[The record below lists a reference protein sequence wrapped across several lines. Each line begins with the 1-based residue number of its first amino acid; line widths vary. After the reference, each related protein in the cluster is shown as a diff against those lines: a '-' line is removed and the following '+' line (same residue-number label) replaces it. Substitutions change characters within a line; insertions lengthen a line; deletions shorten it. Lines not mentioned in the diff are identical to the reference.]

1 MTPKLLLVHSITLLY
16 RESQLSSEDE
26 RSATLIK
33 EILHTIP
40 LPELSH
46 GFNHERDI
54 LESLKNTALYMCEV
68 PPDHRYEL
76 NDILQRLKVN
86 TLEEDGLY
94 DALVEGI
101 APALSDEALK
111 RTCLNLR
118 RSLNSHFKE
127 EKLAKIVGDAAYK
140 FKFSRNKITNM
151 KAFVSDLSTALEPYM
166 IDVVNKDPAIIS
178 DVDIGNLDQV
188 TNIFN
193 EVRKSNKGIGILKT
207 GYQGLNRMLNGGF
220 RRGEQ
225 TVIGALQHKYKT
237 GFSLTLF
244 KQMALYNI
252 PVMIDKTKK
261 PLLLRISFE
270 DNLTLNFQFLYQSLK
285 ENETGVKADLAGVS
299 DAEMAAYV
307 QEKLSVSGY
316 HTRLMFVNPSLWT
329 YKDVCNKI
337 LELEA
342 DGYEV
347 HMVMVDYL
355 LKLPTTGCDQG
366 PMGHDIRNLYER
378 IRSFCSSRGIAFI
391 TPHQLSTDAK
401 MMVRDGR
408 SDFVKGLVSGGFY
421 SGSKQIDQ
429 VVDLEI
435 FIHIEEL
442 NSISYLTIQR
452 GKHRIIEQTPKKDQY
467 IVLAFNSI
475 GGIPDD
481 ILIADSTRYKVGGET
496 VGSGNDLIPYW
507 EKNTLDL

>member
-1 MTPKLLLVHSITLLY
+1 MNSKLLLVHAITLMY
-16 RESQLSSEDE
+16 RESQLSDIDE
-26 RSATLIK
+26 KSSTLVR
-33 EILHTIP
+33 EILQIIP
-40 LPELSH
+40 LPGLSM

-54 LESLKNTALYMCEV
+54 LEGLKSTALYMCEV
-68 PPDHRYEL
+68 PQGYKYEL
-76 NDILQRLKVN
+76 SDILQRLKIN
-86 TLEEDGLY
+86 TLEEETLY
-94 DALVEGI
+94 EALVEGI
-101 APALSDEALK
+101 SPELTEDAIK
-111 RTCLNLR
+111 RVCLNLR
-118 RSLNSHFKE
+118 RTLNTHFKE
-127 EKLAKIVGDAAYK
+127 EKLAKIVSEAAYK

-151 KAFVSDLSTALEPYM
+151 KAFVSELSTALEPYM
-166 IDVVNKDPAIIS
+166 VDAVTKDPAIIS
-178 DVDIGNLDQV
+178 DVDVCDVNQI

-193 EVRKSNKGIGILKT
+193 EVRKSTTGIGILKT
-207 GYQGLNRMLNGGF
+207 GWQGLNRMLNGGF

-252 PVMIDKTKK
+252 PVMINKTKK

-285 ENETGVKADLAGVS
+285 ENETGLKADLAGVT
-299 DAEMAAYV
+299 DTEMAAYV

-342 DGYEV
+342 DGYEI
-347 HMVMVDYL
+347 HMLMVDYL

-366 PMGHDIRNLYER
+366 PMGHDIRNMYER
-378 IRSFCSSRGIAFI
+378 IRSFCTSRGIAFI

-401 MMVRDGR
+401 MMAREGR
-408 SDFVKGLVSGGFY
+408 SDFVKSLISGGFY

-435 FIHIEEL
+435 FIHIETL
-442 NSISYLTIQR
+442 NNVSYLTIQR
-452 GKHRIIEQTPKKDQY
+452 GKHRIIEQTPAKDQY
-467 IVLAFNSI
+467 MVLAFNSI

-481 ILIADSTRYKVGGET
+481 LLTDESTRYRVGGET
-496 VGSGNDLIPYW
+496 ISSGKDMIPYW
-507 EKNTLDL
+507 ERDSFSI